1 MTILFDFAIFAFVL
15 ISNYLD
21 QSFLASTSGANGSEG
36 LGHGE
41 AGALTETWSNV
52 QQKQNVQVN
61 VWSLDPFFHW
71 FANQS
76 LASTIPLPPDPN
88 CTCNARWC
96 HAAMKIWQRQLP
108 DFMCVRTPRVVNFGW
123 CFFWL
128 RRTSLSLGGTPFDS
142 SWVHVREVLR
152 VLEARLFHGSGLK
165 WQEVVVA
172 QSDKNFTAH
181 DRVFR
186 YSECRM

>member
-1 MTILFDFAIFAFVL
+1 
-15 ISNYLD
+15 
-21 QSFLASTSGANGSEG
+21 
-36 LGHGE
+36 
-41 AGALTETWSNV
+41 V

-108 DFMCVRTPRVVNFGW
+108 DFMCVRTPRVVNFGL
-123 CFFWL
+123 CFFL
-128 RRTSLSLGGTPFDS
+128 IEEDIFIIGGHPIRFILGTCKGSAESTRGAFVSRQRPKVTRSCGS
-142 SWVHVREVLR
+142 S
-152 VLEARLFHGSGLK
+152 K
-165 WQEVVVA
+165 WQELHSA
-172 QSDKNFTAH
+172 W
-181 DRVFR
+181 
-186 YSECRM
+186 